1 MITNSQTPLPV
12 SHLPVR
18 PDGPTHARFG
28 TLGWLCLAATIAY
41 ICRNSIGTLE
51 STIRKDLQIDEVT
64 MGYIISSFFLTY
76 AIFQIPTGMLGQRWG
91 SRRCLPLFSVAWS
104 VAAGLMSCAVGT
116 VGVVVL
122 FVSRLSNGVFQA
134 GLFPCATNTVSK
146 WFAPTGRALAMG
158 GLGSFMSI
166 GGAIGAALSGLLL
179 EPLGWRLTMLV
190 FSSFGLVWAIGFYL
204 WFRDRP
210 EDHAAVS
217 EAELALIQAPD
228 LQAPV
233 ADQLAAG
240 NQETA
245 VEAAEND
252 EPIPWR
258 ALLFNSATW
267 CICGQQVFRGAGYIF
282 FASWFA
288 TYLQETR
295 DVTPAESGL
304 LNSLPLLAAVG
315 GTWVGGAVSDALYRR
330 TGSLSVARRQLAT
343 VSVLAC
349 AGFVL
354 AAYFIAD
361 PLWAVIVISIGAFC
375 ASVAGP
381 CAYTIT
387 IDMGGRHVATLFAT
401 MNMCGNFGA
410 LLFINAV
417 PWSLKLIEH
426 RYPEYAGSAWD
437 AVLLLFG
444 LMYVGAGLC
453 WFFLRTNGTVLD
465 HSWVS
470 PKRGSQGSRD

>member
-1 MITNSQTPLPV
+1 MTSDSPTPLPDNQ
-12 SHLPVR
+12 LPVR
-18 PDGPTHARFG
+18 PEWPTSARFG

-41 ICRNSIGTLE
+41 ICRNSISTLE

-64 MGYIISSFFLTY
+64 MGYIISSFFLMY

-91 SRRCLPLFSVAWS
+91 SRRCLPLFAVAWS
-104 VAAGLMSCAVGT
+104 AASALMACAAGA

-122 FVSRLSNGVFQA
+122 LVSRLSNGVFQA

-158 GLGSFMSI
+158 GLQSFMSI
-166 GGAIGAALSGLLL
+166 GGAVGAALSGLLL
-179 EPLGWRLTMLV
+179 VPLGWRVTMLV

-210 EDHAAVS
+210 EDHAAVN
-217 EAELALIQAPD
+217 EAELALIRAPDPQAPT
-228 LQAPV
+228 
-233 ADQLAAG
+233 ADHPAAG
-240 NQETA
+240 NPEPA
-245 VEAAEND
+245 GEAAEPD
-252 EPIPWR
+252 DPIPWR
-258 ALLFNSATW
+258 SLLLNSATW
-267 CICGQQVFRGAGYIF
+267 CICGQQVFRGAGNIF

-295 DVTPAESGL
+295 GVSPAKSGL

-315 GTWVGGAVSDALYRR
+315 GTWIGGAISDALYRR
-330 TGSLSVARRQLAT
+330 TGSLNVARRRLA
-343 VSVLAC
+343 VSSVLAC

-354 AAYFIAD
+354 VAYFIAD
-361 PLWAVIVISIGAFC
+361 PLLAVIVISIGLFC
-375 ASVAGP
+375 ASAAGP

-401 MNMCGNFGA
+401 MNMFGNFGA
-410 LLFINAV
+410 LLFVNAV
-417 PWSLKLIEH
+417 PWLLKLITYH
-426 RYPEYAGSAWD
+426 YPDYTGSAWN

-453 WFFLRTNGTVLD
+453 WFLLRTDGTVLD
-465 HSWVS
+465 HSWVTEQKDES
-470 PKRGSQGSRD
+470 

>member
-1 MITNSQTPLPV
+1 MPAELPT
-12 SHLPVR
+12 SLTDSPRLGR
-18 PDGPTHARFG
+18 PERPTCARFG
-28 TLGWLCLAATIAY
+28 TLSWLCLAATIAY

-91 SRRCLPLFSVAWS
+91 SRRCLPLFAVAWS
-104 VAAGLMSCAVGT
+104 AASGLMACAAGA

-122 FVSRLSNGVFQA
+122 FVSRLSNGLFQA

-166 GGAIGAALSGLLL
+166 GGAVGAALSGLLL

-204 WFRDRP
+204 WFRDLP
-210 EDHAAVS
+210 QDHRAVN

-228 LQAPV
+228 PQVLV
-233 ADQLAAG
+233 ADDG
-240 NQETA
+240 EPA
-245 VEAAEND
+245 VEVAEPD
-252 EPIPWR
+252 EAIPWR
-258 ALLFNSATW
+258 ALLLNSATW
-267 CICGQQVFRGAGYIF
+267 CICGQQAFRGAGYIF

-295 DVTPAESGL
+295 GVSPAKSGL

-315 GTWVGGAVSDALYRR
+315 GTWVGGLISDELYRS
-330 TGSLSVARRQLAT
+330 TGSLSIARRRLAASC
-343 VSVLAC
+343 VFVC

-361 PLWAVIVISIGAFC
+361 PFLAVIAISIGSFW

-417 PWSLKLIEH
+417 PWSLKLIAH
-426 RYPEYAGSAWD
+426 HYPKYAGSAWD

-465 HSWVS
+465 HSWVTEQKDES
-470 PKRGSQGSRD
+470 

>member
-1 MITNSQTPLPV
+1 MTSDSPTPLPDN
-12 SHLPVR
+12 HLPVR
-18 PDGPTHARFG
+18 PGGPTCARFG

-91 SRRCLPLFSVAWS
+91 SRRCLPLFAVAWS
-104 VAAGLMSCAVGT
+104 AASGLMACAAGA

-166 GGAIGAALSGLLL
+166 GGAVGAALSGLLL

-217 EAELALIQAPD
+217 EVELALIQAPD
-228 LQAPV
+228 PAI
-233 ADQLAAG
+233 ADNG
-240 NQETA
+240 EPT
-245 VEAAEND
+245 VEAAEPD
-252 EPIPWR
+252 EAIPWR
-258 ALLFNSATW
+258 ALLLNSATW
-267 CICGQQVFRGAGYIF
+267 CICGQQIFRGAGYIF

-295 DVTPAESGL
+295 GVTPAKSGL
-304 LNSLPLLAAVG
+304 LNSLPLLAVVG

-343 VSVLAC
+343 VCVLAC

-361 PLWAVIVISIGAFC
+361 PLLAVIVISIGAFF

-387 IDMGGRHVATLFAT
+387 IDMGDRHVATLFAT

-417 PWSLKLIEH
+417 PWSLKLIER
-426 RYPEYAGSAWD
+426 RYPDYAGSAWD
-437 AVLLLFG
+437 AVLFLFG

-453 WFFLRTNGTVLD
+453 WFFLRTSGTVLD

-470 PKRGSQGSRD
+470 TKRGSQGSRDQP

>member
-18 PDGPTHARFG
+18 PDGPTGARFG

-91 SRRCLPLFSVAWS
+91 SRRCLPLFAVAWS
-104 VAAGLMSCAVGT
+104 AASGLMACAAGA

-158 GLGSFMSI
+158 GLQGFMAI
-166 GGAIGAALSGLLL
+166 GGAVGTALSGLLL
-179 EPLGWRLTMLV
+179 EPLGWRVTMLV
-190 FSSFGLVWAIGFYL
+190 FSSFGLVWAVGFYL
-204 WFRDRP
+204 WFRDVP
-210 EDHAAVS
+210 EDHGAVN

-228 LQAPV
+228 PQALV
-233 ADQLAAG
+233 ADDGEPAIEVADPD
-240 NQETA
+240 
-245 VEAAEND
+245 EA
-252 EPIPWR
+252 IPWR
-258 ALLFNSATW
+258 ALLLNSATW
-267 CICGQQVFRGAGYIF
+267 CICGQQIFRGAGNIF

-295 DVTPAESGL
+295 GVTPAKSGL
-304 LNSLPLLAAVG
+304 LNSLPLLVAVG
-315 GTWVGGAVSDALYRR
+315 GTWVGGAISDALYRR
-330 TGSLSVARRQLAT
+330 TGSLDVARRRLAAS
-343 VSVLAC
+343 SVLTC

-354 AAYFIAD
+354 VAYFIAD
-361 PLWAVIVISIGAFC
+361 PLLAVIVISIGLFC
-375 ASVAGP
+375 ASAAGP

-417 PWSLKLIEH
+417 PWSLKLIAH
-426 RYPEYAGSAWD
+426 HYPDYTGSAWD

-444 LMYVGAGLC
+444 AMYVGAGLC

-465 HSWVS
+465 HSWVTG
-470 PKRGSQGSRD
+470 KRAES